1 MADDGGRLEFHNGVG
16 RALEAAVFP
25 LLALLVFA
33 LFLGFVGGFL
43 GLLVGYEGPVDYVY
57 VEFTLGV
64 GLIAGLLLFLPVFIL
79 GRSRERA
86 VLTVEG
92 MPARRAAWRDVTA
105 IRPVWRGYARLVG
118 VRRRGGR
125 RLLLRA
131 PVGAWWRPDP
141 GFASRVRTIRRY
153 AAERGAS
160 VDGRVPGRWS
170 VPLAVCLAFVVA
182 AAGAGFAVATRGVVS
197 PWQPVAT
204 SVGAA
209 CGELRAAGLDRRWP
223 AESRVLKVAG
233 PAGDKDASVSSC
245 FVEPSMGAFEE
256 DVPYRAMSLHVIAWR
271 SRHLSSGIATAMYE
285 LDRERERPG
294 AVEVRGVGDEAVMRD
309 AGAVVIV
316 LVRRGNVTIRMR
328 AADIGEAVSDTTRQ
342 TARDLATG
350 VLSRVRLDRVW

>member
-1 MADDGGRLEFHNGVG
+1 MSDDGGRLEFHNGVG

-25 LLALLVFA
+25 LLALLLFA
-33 LFLGFVGGFL
+33 LSLGFVGGFL

-57 VEFTLGV
+57 VEFTLGA
-64 GLIAGLLLFLPVFIL
+64 GLIAGLLLLFPVFIL

-86 VLTVEG
+86 VLTAEG
-92 MPARRAAWRDVTA
+92 VPARRAAWRDVTG

-131 PVGAWWRPDP
+131 PIGAWWRPDP
-141 GFASRVRTIRRY
+141 GFASRVKTIRRY

-160 VDGRVPGRWS
+160 VNGRVPGRWG
-170 VPLAVCLAFVVA
+170 VALAVCLTLSVA
-182 AAGAGFAVATRGVVS
+182 AAGAGFAVVTRGVVS
-197 PWQPVAT
+197 PWHPVAT

-209 CGELRAAGLDRRWP
+209 CAELRAAGLDRRWP
-223 AESRVLKVAG
+223 SEFRALKVTG
-233 PAGDKDASVSSC
+233 PTSDKDAAVSSC
-245 FVEPSMGAFEE
+245 FVEPSAEAFEE

-285 LDRERERPG
+285 VDRERERPG

-309 AGAVVIV
+309 DGAVVTV
-316 LVRRGNVTIRMR
+316 LVRRANVTIRMR
-328 AADIGEAVSDTTRQ
+328 AAGVGEDVSDATRQ
-342 TARDLATG
+342 AARELATG
-350 VLSRVRLDRVW
+350 VLSGIRLRS